1 MPICCFLMKKC
12 FSLISFNNMVHN
24 KIRKH
29 KFMQL
34 AAIPDKY
41 LGQNKKLGGTRKVW
55 YSFWR
60 TF

>member
-1 MPICCFLMKKC
+1 MEKC